1 MDTETRAVLGQI
13 INRMDA
19 GFAGV
24 EGKIASLRVEMRD
37 GFRSVDERLS
47 TVEREVAALWVEARA
62 QGERISGLSQAMDP
76 ISERIATLT
85 ERVGGLEKRV
95 DLMSE
100 EMRQRF
106 RVVIERLATLE
117 RSGTRG

>member
-1 MDTETRAVLGQI
+1 METRAVLGQI
-13 INRMDA
+13 ITGMDA
-19 GFAGV
+19 GFQSV
-24 EGKIASLRVEMRD
+24 EGKIASLRMEVSD

-47 TVEREVAALWVEARA
+47 SVERDVAALWAETRA
-62 QGERISGLSQAMDP
+62 QGERVSGLSVAMDP
-76 ISERIATLT
+76 LATRIATLT

-95 DLMSE
+95 DIMSE

-117 RSGTRG
+117 RSGMRG